1 MVEDWATDTKNLG
14 SYLAEN
20 FFISTEIYKI
30 GISYFQ
36 DLNLVDLLKFGSKP
50 VRSESEKKN
59 YIPIK
64 NRLELAHAFAYSLR
78 I

>member
-14 SYLAEN
+14 SYLADN

-30 GISYFQ
+30 GNSYFR
-36 DLNLVDLLKFGSKP
+36 DLNLVDLLKFGSKL
-50 VRSESEKKN
+50 VRSVSEKKY

-64 NRLELAHAFAYSLR
+64 SRLELAHAFAYS
-78 I
+78 

>member
-30 GISYFQ
+30 GNSYFQ
-36 DLNLVDLLKFGSKP
+36 DLVDLLKSGSKL